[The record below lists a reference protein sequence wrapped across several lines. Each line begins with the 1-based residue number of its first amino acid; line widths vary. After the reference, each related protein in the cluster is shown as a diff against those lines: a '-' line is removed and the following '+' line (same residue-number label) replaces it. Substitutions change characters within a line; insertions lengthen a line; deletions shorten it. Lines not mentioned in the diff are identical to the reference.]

1 MKDSSQS
8 LFRSGAASPAEL
20 LGRVRRRLESEST
33 IRELRADPR
42 LDLARGEGL
51 LEGWYDAEIH
61 DGSPVRWVARRFA
74 FEAEVREAT
83 HVLLEA
89 AVFPESGL
97 SELRLRIRAND
108 VLGAAVRLHPGWNS
122 RLLPIPAGVSGRV
135 HFSVDAGGSWSPVS
149 DPRELSIL
157 VRQLALVRFV
167 ELPRIGDV
175 PGRTSPPDA
184 RNASLSVRLARKL
197 RRLLLGWE
205 LSEKVLAVEE
215 TERRLAALE
224 DRIPRFDSMAGI
236 VEDRLCEL
244 ARADAEAAADA
255 AEREEEWQE
264 EVARKFLQF
273 YRG

>member
-8 LFRSGAASPAEL
+8 LFRSGAVSPAEL
-20 LGRVRRRLESEST
+20 LGRVRRRLRSESP
-33 IRELRADPR
+33 ISHFPPDPR
-42 LDLARGEGL
+42 FDLVRGEGL
-51 LEGWYDAEIH
+51 IEGWYHAETLG
-61 DGSPVRWVARRFA
+61 GSTVRWVARRFA
-74 FEAEVREAT
+74 FEAEVRQAT

-89 AVFPESGL
+89 ALFPESGL

-135 HFSVDAGGSWSPVS
+135 HFSVDAGGSWTPVS
-149 DPRELSIL
+149 DSRELSIL

-167 ELPRIGDV
+167 ELPRVGAL
-175 PGRTSPPDA
+175 PGRAEPPAAQSPA
-184 RNASLSVRLARKL
+184 LSVRIARKV

-205 LSEKVLAVEE
+205 LSEKLVAAQE
-215 TERRLAALE
+215 THRRLEALE
-224 DRIPRFDSMAGI
+224 ERILLFDSIAGI

-244 ARADAEAAADA
+244 ARTDAEAAADA

-264 EVARKFLQF
+264 ELARKFLQF
-273 YRG
+273 YRV

>member
-20 LGRVRRRLESEST
+20 LGRVRRRLGSETT
-33 IRELRADPR
+33 IAHLPADPR
-42 LDLARGEGL
+42 FDLARGEGL
-51 LEGWYDAEIH
+51 LEGWYHAEIQ
-61 DGSPVRWVARRFA
+61 DGSTVRWVARRFA
-74 FEAEVREAT
+74 FEAEVRQAT

-167 ELPRIGDV
+167 ELPRVGPLPARVDPAV
-175 PGRTSPPDA
+175 ARPPA
-184 RNASLSVRLARKL
+184 LSVRIVRKV

-205 LSEKVLAVEE
+205 LSASFVALEE
-215 TERRLAALE
+215 TQRRLGALE
-224 DRIPRFDSMAGI
+224 DRIPPVDAIAGI
-236 VEDRLCEL
+236 VEDRLREL

-255 AEREEEWQE
+255 VEREEEWQE

>member
-8 LFRSGAASPAEL
+8 LFRSGAATPAEL
-20 LGRVRRRLESEST
+20 LGRVRRRLGSETT
-33 IRELRADPR
+33 IADLPADPR
-42 LDLARGEGL
+42 FDLARGEGL
-51 LEGWYDAEIH
+51 LEGWHYSEIH
-61 DGSPVRWVARRFA
+61 DGSTVRWVARRFA
-74 FEAEVREAT
+74 FEAEVRQAT
-83 HVLLEA
+83 HLLLEA
-89 AVFPESGL
+89 ALFPESGL

-167 ELPRIGDV
+167 ELPRAGAL
-175 PGRTSPPDA
+175 PGRTEPPPA
-184 RNASLSVRLARKL
+184 RPPVLSVRIARKV

-205 LSEKVLAVEE
+205 LSEKLLAVQE
-215 TERRLAALE
+215 TQRRLGALE
-224 DRIPRFDSMAGI
+224 ERILLLDSISGI

>member
-1 MKDSSQS
+1 MKDGSQP

-20 LGRVRRRLESEST
+20 LGRVRRRLESESA
-33 IRELRADPR
+33 IPHLPADPR
-42 LDLARGEGL
+42 FDLARGEGL
-51 LEGWYDAEIH
+51 LEGWYNAEIH
-61 DGSPVRWVARRFA
+61 DGSTVRWVARRFA

-97 SELRLRIRAND
+97 AELRLRIRAND

-135 HFSVDAGGSWSPVS
+135 HFSVDAGGSWSPVT

-157 VRQLALVRFV
+157 VRHLALVRFV
-167 ELPRIGDV
+167 ELPRG
-175 PGRTSPPDA
+175 GGAPPEEADPSVA
-184 RNASLSVRLARKL
+184 RAPAPLSVRIARKV

-205 LSEKVLAVEE
+205 LSENLLSVEE
-215 TERRLAALE
+215 TQRRLRALE
-224 DRIPRFDSMAGI
+224 DRFDSMAGI